1 MKIITVQSSKGSY
14 PIFVGVNLLAKAA
27 SLLETYASG
36 FKGAGLSRPKVMIV
50 TQNPIACRHL
60 RPVLK
65 SFAGKR
71 IKVYVHF
78 VPDGEKAKS
87 NFELFRLYK
96 SLISKDFERRDWLFA
111 LGGGVVGDLTGF
123 AASSYLRGVPFVNA
137 GTTLLAQVDS
147 SIGGKT
153 GINLKEGKN
162 LIGAFYPPKLV
173 ISDLEALRT
182 LPHREF
188 KASLAEVVKYGIIR
202 SPQLFRLLEKEVKRV
217 LAKDISV
224 LLPVVALCARIKA
237 DVVSRDERETKGERM
252 ILNYGHTF
260 GHAFEQALGFKT
272 FVHGEAVS
280 VGMVCAAALAVRL
293 SLFSQANAR
302 RQFELLRG
310 LGLPVSLTGLNL
322 RTNAI
327 LAAMARDKKKKAGKL
342 RFVLPEKI
350 GRVVIRE
357 DIALAAVR
365 KIIQESGG
373 KS

>member
-1 MKIITVQSSKGSY
+1 
-14 PIFVGVNLLAKAA
+14 
-27 SLLETYASG
+27 
-36 FKGAGLSRPKVMIV
+36 MIV
-50 TQNPIACRHL
+50 TQNPIARHHL

-87 NFELFRLYK
+87 NSELFRLYN

-123 AASSYLRGVPFVNA
+123 AAATYLRGVPFVNA

-153 GINLKEGKN
+153 GINLDEGKN

-237 DVVSRDERETKGERM
+237 GVVSRDERETKGERI

-293 SLFSQANAR
+293 NLCSQGAAR
-302 RQFELLRG
+302 RQFALLRA
-310 LGLPVSLTGLNL
+310 LGLPVSLAGLNL
-322 RTNAI
+322 HTNAI
-327 LAAMARDKKKKAGKL
+327 LSAMARDKKKKAGKL

-357 DIALAAVR
+357 DIALAEVR
-365 KIIQESGG
+365 KVIQESGG

>member
-1 MKIITVQSSKGSY
+1 MKIITVQSSKEPY
-14 PIFVGVNLLAKAA
+14 PILVGTNLLAKSAT
-27 SLLETYASG
+27 LLETYTSG
-36 FKGAGLSRPKVMIV
+36 FKGTGLPKPKVMIV
-50 TQNPIACRHL
+50 TQNPIAHNHL

-65 SFAGKR
+65 SFSVKG

-87 NFELFRLYK
+87 TLELCHLYK
-96 SLISKDFERRDWLFA
+96 SLLANDFERRDWLFA

-123 AASSYLRGVPFVNA
+123 AAATYLRGVPFVNA

-153 GINLKEGKN
+153 GINLEEGKN

-224 LLPVVALCARIKA
+224 LLPVVALCAKIKA
-237 DVVSRDERETKGERM
+237 GVVSRDERETKGERM

-293 SLFSQANAR
+293 NFFSQASAR

-310 LGLPVSLTGLNL
+310 LGLPVSLAGLKL

-327 LAAMARDKKKKAGKL
+327 LSAMARDKKKKAGKL

-357 DIALAAVR
+357 DIALTELR
-365 KIIQESGG
+365 KVIQEAGG